1 MSTPTIHVLGVSAA
15 EETFSSIE
23 DKSSAS
29 PRLRLHGRI
38 AIHNQDDRFDQVKIR
53 LQGAIRSTIGS
64 KVAVEKLNSSTEV
77 LSALAFKPA
86 YSASRQMVEEQH
98 LDFSCP
104 LPSSAPT
111 REARQNKSSRNGNI
125 DGFVPSMS
133 LTGSTYITRVTA
145 IRDRH
150 LVEGRCDVVYW
161 LEAEFVHSRSGHV
174 VRRLSCPVDVSS
186 LHTLLQVEVSSN
198 QQSESVER
206 IAKPQTRSLRYFGS
220 HSQPEVLVSVPRKL
234 GFMVS
239 DSSRLA
245 TGCRKL
251 SIPVSVNIRA
261 PTNARRQ
268 AQSLMS
274 DSLKCSVKT
283 QWYTRRAFSTGSLAI
298 ESVVKS
304 DTVSTQKLALTLP
317 PPYSSTLSDS
327 SYTTHMELNLLVP
340 ESATN
345 PSISTDL
352 LSISYTLDLAMKFE
366 MGNDDNVKS
375 TYNAGFSLPV
385 TIRTAQPE
393 AILSRFSVDP
403 LLGSLPIVEQ
413 YPSLGMATYYI
424 GHHLS
429 VAAAES
435 INLVSKKHNRPHGIT
450 QRAPGNSP
458 NIIF

>member
-1 MSTPTIHVLGVSAA
+1 MSTPAIHVLGVSAA

-23 DKSSAS
+23 DKFSAS

-111 REARQNKSSRNGNI
+111 REARQNKSFRNGNI

-161 LEAEFVHSRSGHV
+161 LEAEFVHSGSGHV

-251 SIPVSVNIRA
+251 SIPVSVNIGA

-283 QWYTRRAFSTGSLAI
+283 QWYTWRVFSTGSSAI

-317 PPYSSTLSDS
+317 PTIQLDIVRLILYHAHGAQSPCAGIGYNPIDIHGPLE
-327 SYTTHMELNLLVP
+327 YLLH
-340 ESATN
+340 A
-345 PSISTDL
+345 
-352 LSISYTLDLAMKFE
+352 
-366 MGNDDNVKS
+366 
-375 TYNAGFSLPV
+375 
-385 TIRTAQPE
+385 
-393 AILSRFSVDP
+393 
-403 LLGSLPIVEQ
+403 
-413 YPSLGMATYYI
+413 
-424 GHHLS
+424 
-429 VAAAES
+429 
-435 INLVSKKHNRPHGIT
+435 RPGDEVRNG
-450 QRAPGNSP
+450 Q
-458 NIIF
+458 

>member
-1 MSTPTIHVLGVSAA
+1 MSTLTIHVLGVSAA

-38 AIHNQDDRFDQVKIR
+38 AIHNQDGCFDQVKIR

-64 KVAVEKLNSSTEV
+64 RVAVEKLNPSTEV

-86 YSASRQMVEEQH
+86 YSASRQLTEEQH

-111 REARQNKSSRNGNI
+111 RGARKNKSSCHGDGDV
-125 DGFVPSMS
+125 DGFMPSMS

-150 LVEGRCDVVYW
+150 LVEGRCDVVYQ
-161 LEAEFVHSRSGHV
+161 LEAEFVHSASGHV

-186 LHTLLQVEVSSN
+186 LHTPLQVEVSSN
-198 QQSESVER
+198 ERSESVEQ

-220 HSQPEVLVSVPRKL
+220 HSQPQLSVSMPQKL
-234 GFMVS
+234 GFIVS

-245 TGCRKL
+245 TGCRRL
-251 SIPVSVNIRA
+251 SIPVSVNVRLPA
-261 PTNARRQ
+261 NARRQ
-268 AQSLMS
+268 AQLLLS
-274 DSLKCSVKT
+274 DSLKCSIKT
-283 QWYTRRAFSTGSLAI
+283 QWYTRRVFSTGSSTV

-304 DTVSTQKLALTLP
+304 DTVSTQKLVALP
-317 PPYSSTLSDS
+317 PPYSSTLADS
-327 SYTTHMELNLLVP
+327 SYTTQMELNLLLP

-352 LSISYTLDLAMKFE
+352 LSISYALDLAMKFE
-366 MGNDDNVKS
+366 LSNDDNVR
-375 TYNAGFSLPV
+375 TVYNAEFSLPV
-385 TIRTAQPE
+385 TLRAAQPE
-393 AILSRFSVDP
+393 AILSRCSFDP
-403 LLGSLPIVEQ
+403 LLGYIEEDLQ
-413 YPSLGMATYYI
+413 Y
-424 GHHLS
+424 
-429 VAAAES
+429 
-435 INLVSKKHNRPHGIT
+435 
-450 QRAPGNSP
+450 APP
-458 NIIF
+458 PYMYQV

>member
-15 EETFSSIE
+15 EETFLSTE

-38 AIHNQDDRFDQVKIR
+38 AIHNQDDRFDQIKIR
-53 LQGAIRSTIGS
+53 PQGAIRSTIGS
-64 KVAVEKLNSSTEV
+64 RVAVESLNSSTEV

-86 YSASRQMVEEQH
+86 YSASRQMIEEQH

-104 LPSSAPT
+104 LPSSTPT
-111 REARQNKSSRNGNI
+111 REAPKNKSSYNGDV

-161 LEAEFVHSRSGHV
+161 LEAEFVHSGSGHV

-186 LHTLLQVEVSSN
+186 LHTPLQVEVSSN
-198 QQSESVER
+198 QQSESVEQS
-206 IAKPQTRSLRYFGS
+206 AKPQTRSLRSFGF
-220 HSQPEVLVSVPRKL
+220 HSQPQLSVSVPRKL
-234 GFMVS
+234 GFILS

-245 TGCRKL
+245 TGCRRL
-251 SIPVSVNIRA
+251 SIPVSVEVRLPA
-261 PTNARRQ
+261 NARRQ
-268 AQSLMS
+268 AQSILS
-274 DSLKCSVKT
+274 DSLKCSIKT
-283 QWYTRRAFSTGSLAI
+283 QWYTRRVFSTGSSTI

-304 DTVSTQKLALTLP
+304 DTVSTQKLALALP
-317 PPYSSTLSDS
+317 PPYSSTLADS
-327 SYTTHMELNLLVP
+327 SYTTHMELNLLLP

-366 MGNDDNVKS
+366 MGNNDNVKS
-375 TYNAGFSLPV
+375 AYNAVFSLPV
-385 TIRTAQPE
+385 TLRTARPE
-393 AILSRFSVDP
+393 AILSRCSFDP
-403 LLGSLPIVEQ
+403 LLGYVEEDLQ
-413 YPSLGMATYYI
+413 Y
-424 GHHLS
+424 
-429 VAAAES
+429 
-435 INLVSKKHNRPHGIT
+435 
-450 QRAPGNSP
+450 APP
-458 NIIF
+458 PYVY